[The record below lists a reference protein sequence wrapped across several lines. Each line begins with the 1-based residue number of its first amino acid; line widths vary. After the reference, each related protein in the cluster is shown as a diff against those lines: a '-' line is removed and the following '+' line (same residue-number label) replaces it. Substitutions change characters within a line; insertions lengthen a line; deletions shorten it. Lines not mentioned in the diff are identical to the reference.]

1 MYHPGKVIAV
11 LSPKD
16 SVSSDNSIQVTLR
29 MWDENVLTMIVE
41 PKIAKKIKEGDIVL
55 CDYRPEKGL
64 SVPVPR
70 NVVVKIIKGKTA
82 EKVWG
87 AYSAVQENRKKQEN
101 KEKHLQQSYIA

>member
-16 SVSSDNSIQVTLR
+16 SISADNSVQVTLR
-29 MWDENVLTMIVE
+29 MWDENILTMLVDS
-41 PKIAKKIKEGDIVL
+41 KIAKKIKEGDIVL

-70 NVVVKIIKGKTA
+70 NVVVKIIKGKVA
-82 EKVWG
+82 EKVWEE
-87 AYSAVQENRKKQEN
+87 YLTVQENRKKHEN